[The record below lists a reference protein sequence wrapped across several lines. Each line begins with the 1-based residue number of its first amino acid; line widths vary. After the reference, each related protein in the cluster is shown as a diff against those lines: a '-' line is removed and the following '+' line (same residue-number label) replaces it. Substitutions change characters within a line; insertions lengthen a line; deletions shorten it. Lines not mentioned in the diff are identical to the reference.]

1 MPTRR
6 LMTTALYNARD
17 LGGFPTRDGKTTKF
31 GVFVRSE
38 APCELPD
45 SDIAYLL
52 DYGVTASIDLRS
64 TGEAQ
69 SRPNELQGH
78 MAFYHKPLFNE
89 AAMGKGPGEPPPGG
103 PGGPGG
109 APGFPAW
116 GETYKQMVEEARDW
130 AKEVLTIAAENEGAV
145 LYHCTT
151 GKDRTGVMTCYL
163 LSIAGV
169 SREDIAADYCV
180 SQVYLEP
187 VFEKM
192 RSGNMKMGPLPEN
205 TDGAH
210 EGPGGPR
217 MDDGFFQTPASAM
230 LTLIDYLTE
239 RYGGDESKK
248 DKHEADPDYLRR
260 CREAALYAAGNDPYA
275 KWTVLGCCHGGKLR
289 SAESIHAEIAGLIEG
304 LGA

>member
-78 MAFYHKPLFNE
+78 MAFYHKPLFNV
-89 AAMGKGPGEPPPGG
+89 AAQGKGAGGPPQGG
-103 PGGPGG
+103 PGGPGKM
-109 APGFPAW
+109 PAW
-116 GETYKQMVEEARDW
+116 GETYKQMAEESREW

-151 GKDRTGVMTCYL
+151 GKDRTGVLTCYL

-169 SREDIAADYCV
+169 AREDIAADYCV
-180 SQVYLEP
+180 SQVFLEP

-192 RSGNMKMGPLPEN
+192 RSGKMKMGPPP
-205 TDGAH
+205 GADKDADPQPMPPM
-210 EGPGGPR
+210 GA
-217 MDDGFFQTPASAM
+217 DFFQTPASAM

-239 RYGGDESKK
+239 RYGGVVE
-248 DKHEADPDYLRR
+248 YLRYIGVPEAVMER
-260 CREAALYAAGNDPYA
+260 IREKFLEDA
-275 KWTVLGCCHGGKLR
+275 
-289 SAESIHAEIAGLIEG
+289 
-304 LGA
+304 